1 MGWMT
6 SSRPSIGEL
15 EGVLLPGHRPGSHG
29 AQVDRALVAAQD
41 VHAESAGGVEPG
53 EELHVHAAAQLGVVA
68 DPADQGCG
76 VQLAAVVCHRAD
88 YLFGTDGLAG
98 VEGQD
103 LVDRG
108 GLVHGAVGLDVVE
121 PGHRDHVPLGVGIQR
136 RQVVRGDRVVV
147 VDQGDEC
154 AAGQRDPGV
163 ACTPDPG
170 VVEELHDPPGD
181 PRVRR
186 GVLGDQLAAAVRGA
200 VEDDD
205 HLEQVRVHRLR
216 RQRVQARTQIGHTL
230 KARHH
235 HRDTRHELV
244 LGGRGHGGHYA
255 PLVGVTSAPRDG
267 RGRSRGTRG
276 GCGC

>member
-1 MGWMT
+1 MSWLTRRTRDVGSSLQPFMT
-6 SSRPSIGEL
+6 TG
-15 EGVLLPGHRPGSHG
+15 
-29 AQVDRALVAAQD
+29 
-41 VHAESAGGVEPG
+41 
-53 EELHVHAAAQLGVVA
+53 
-68 DPADQGCG
+68 PAP
-76 VQLAAVVCHRAD
+76 V
-88 YLFGTDGLAG
+88 GTDGLAG
-98 VEGQD
+98 VPGQD
-103 LVDRG
+103 AVDRG
-108 GLVHGAVGLDVVE
+108 GLVHAAVGLDVVE

-163 ACTPDPG
+163 ARTPGPG

-186 GVLGDQLAAAVRGA
+186 GVLGDQLAAAIRGA

-216 RQRVQARTQIGHTL
+216 RQRVQARTQIRHTL

-235 HRDTRHELV
+235 HRDPRHELV

-255 PLVGVTSAPRDG
+255 VGPTCSRADDAARVTYSWESPASSPTARPHSCSRSWTPRRSSRSPATARTCRSSQWIPRRRRQPGSVRSRPPGPCRRRRAGGTSAAR
-267 RGRSRGTRG
+267 
-276 GCGC
+276 